1 MSSTLQLPCPSFLR
15 VGFFVFFLH
24 NRIMNILQEIFTDH
38 YEEIKYT
45 LHPRPAEMEN
55 IDKMINCGDP
65 SYGGA
70 MYGCIHCGNLKFV
83 PFRCH
88 SRFLTCGN
96 KYSMDRTTSMSFKLV
111 NVRHRH
117 CVFTIDASLRDFFLQ
132 DRSLLNCL
140 FHSVSSVVLRLFSKM
155 NKHKNFTPGFIMV
168 LHTFG
173 RDLKWN
179 PHIHCLIS
187 EAVTVMMLSGVMSL
201 ISTILSFA
209 MLSVLLSSRKC
220 CSASVLLLKKFLPVV
235 IWNMNTASMF
245 MPNPTVVTLRL
256 LPNILA
262 GILVAL
268 SLPFQGRFLY
278 R

>member
-1 MSSTLQLPCPSFLR
+1 
-15 VGFFVFFLH
+15 
-24 NRIMNILQEIFTDH
+24 
-38 YEEIKYT
+38 
-45 LHPRPAEMEN
+45 MEN
-55 IDKMINCGDP
+55 VDKMINCGDP

-88 SRFLTCGN
+88 SRFCPTCGN
-96 KYSMDRTTSMSFKLV
+96 KYSMDRTTSMSFKLI

-179 PHIHCLIS
+179 PHNHRRVPL
-187 EAVTVMMLSGVMSL
+187 EELYEKAMSR
-201 ISTILSFA
+201 SRGKR
-209 MLSVLLSSRKC
+209 SS
-220 CSASVLLLKKFLPVV
+220 A
-235 IWNMNTASMF
+235 
-245 MPNPTVVTLRL
+245 
-256 LPNILA
+256 
-262 GILVAL
+262 
-268 SLPFQGRFLY
+268 
-278 R
+278 